1 VDAASEASV
10 IGLRVLVCAASLLL
24 AACSAASAGEHIIA
38 GKVTLGPM
46 CGGPQLVGQSCDVDY
61 ADVEVRLLD
70 GSGRQL
76 ASARTDA
83 QGAFKFVTKESTVT
97 VRVAAPKV
105 VRCPDQVLHVPR
117 DAATAL
123 TVSCDSGRR

>member
-1 VDAASEASV
+1 MDAASELRSM
-10 IGLRVLVCAASLLL
+10 GLRAVAGAGSLLL
-24 AACSAASAGEHIIA
+24 AACSAASAGEHIVA

-61 ADVEVRLLD
+61 AGVEVRLLD

-76 ASARTDA
+76 ASVLTDA
-83 QGAFKFVTKESTVT
+83 QGAFKFVTKATTVT
-97 VRVAAPKV
+97 VRIAAPKV
-105 VRCPDQVLHVPR
+105 VRCPDQVLRLPR

-123 TVSCDSGRR
+123 SVPCDSGRR